1 MNLSEDRQIFL
12 AHLIFNFLYNEDL
25 ADFSDEDLAI
35 RAAKKA
41 VAKFVKEDAD
51 LTQAARNKIKTLK
64 KALPEGS
71 PEWEILFKKY
81 YEEERIK
88 RGKSN

>member
-12 AHLIFNFLYNEDL
+12 AHLIFDYLYDEDL

-41 VAKFVKEDAD
+41 VSKFVKEDAEI
-51 LTQAARNKIKTLK
+51 TEAARNKIKTLK
-64 KALPEGS
+64 KPLPEGC
-71 PEWEILFKKY
+71 PEWDILFKKY

-88 RGKSN
+88 RGKST